1 MNDIT
6 INNANAYPRTV
17 GLQDQ
22 NPDIGLV
29 SNGGVSGPGKVG
41 NPAGADNL
49 VIRQGASGLPS
60 PTATGGKNDLVPPRN
75 VVNGPDIQDVKDSLA
90 AFLEGLETKNGQDP
104 DEISKKE
111 VLQTRRNE
119 VKAEKDAEQMTFDIY
134 QMTTLFDKS
143 NNKRSEVISQMK
155 MLNQNAAS
163 DNAEKRAEAAAVQK
177 KLGFV
182 IGVIALQAAGGIVGA
197 LGNLDAVRNAQNATA
212 WKVGLEMGS
221 KLLETG
227 SSVFKYFE
235 DGKGAERQAVRQNQE
250 EAVRGMLQGGK
261 QMIASMSQ
269 TAIQLSDK
277 VAQTLDKLSS
287 EMIDVIHV

>member
-17 GLQDQ
+17 EFQGQ
-22 NPDIGLV
+22 NPDVGSV
-29 SNGGVSGPGKVG
+29 TTGGVSGSGKVG
-41 NPAGADNL
+41 NAQGGDNL

-90 AFLEGLETKNGQDP
+90 AFLEGLETKNGQEP
-104 DEISKKE
+104 GAIGKDEILK
-111 VLQTRRNE
+111 TRRNE
-119 VKAEKDAEQMTFDIY
+119 AEKTAEQKTFDIY

-197 LGNLDAVRNAQNATA
+197 GSNLTNGWTKATME
-212 WKVGLEMGS
+212 VGS
-221 KLLETG
+221 KILETG
-227 SSVFKYFE
+227 SSVLKYFE
-235 DGKGAERQAVRQNQE
+235 DGEGAERQAVRQNQE
-250 EAVRGMLQGGK
+250 EAVRSMLQGGK

-269 TAIQLSDK
+269 AAIQMSDK
-277 VAQTLDKLSS
+277 VAQTLDKCLADT
-287 EMIDVIHV
+287 MATIHA

>member
-6 INNANAYPRTV
+6 INSANAYPRTV

-22 NPDIGLV
+22 NPDVGSV
-29 SNGGVSGPGKVG
+29 TAGGVSGSGKVG
-41 NPAGADNL
+41 NAQGGENL

-75 VVNGPDIQDVKDSLA
+75 VVNGPDIMDVKDSLA
-90 AFLEGLETKNGQDP
+90 AFLEGLEAKNGQDSG
-104 DEISKKE
+104 EISKKE
-111 VLQTRRNE
+111 ILQTRRNE
-119 VKAEKDAEQMTFDIY
+119 VKAEKDAEQKTFDIY

-197 LGNLDAVRNAQNATA
+197 LGNLDNTKIADTPGKKARIAVIS
-212 WKVGLEMGS
+212 KILEAGS
-221 KLLETG
+221 T
-227 SSVFKYFE
+227 VFKYFE

-250 EAVRGMLQGGK
+250 EAVRSMLQEGR
-261 QMIASMSQ
+261 QLIANMSQ
-269 TAIQLSDK
+269 LAIQTTDK
-277 VAQTLDKLSS
+277 VAQTLEKCFADT
-287 EMIDVIHV
+287 MAAIHV

>member
-22 NPDIGLV
+22 NPDVGSV
-29 SNGGVSGPGKVG
+29 TTGGVSGSDRVG
-41 NPAGADNL
+41 NAQGGENL
-49 VIRQGASGLPS
+49 VIRQGVSGLPS

-75 VVNGPDIQDVKDSLA
+75 VVNGPDIQDVKDSLS
-90 AFLEGLETKNGQDP
+90 AFLEGLETKNGQEP
-104 DEISKKE
+104 GAIGKDEILK
-111 VLQTRRNE
+111 TRRDE
-119 VKAEKDAEQMTFDIY
+119 AEKTAEEKTFDIY

-177 KLGFV
+177 KLGCV

-197 LGNLDAVRNAQNATA
+197 LGNLDNTKIADTPGKKARIAVLSKIFEA
-212 WKVGLEMGS
+212 GS
-221 KLLETG
+221 TT
-227 SSVFKYFE
+227 FKYFE

-250 EAVRGMLQGGK
+250 EAVRGWLQEGK
-261 QMIASMSQ
+261 QLIANMSQ
-269 TAIQLSDK
+269 LAIQTTDK
-277 VAQTLDKLSS
+277 VAQTLEKCLADTRAA
-287 EMIDVIHV
+287 IHV